1 MQSHVRVAVIGGGVV
16 GCSVLYHLTR
26 LGWSDVML
34 IERSE
39 LTSGSTWHAAGGF
52 HTLNADTN
60 MAALQGYTIRLYRE
74 LEELT
79 GQSCGLH
86 HVGGLTLAADAD
98 RLDFLKA
105 ERAKHRYM
113 GLETEIVGP
122 DEIARLSPITNP
134 KGLLGALYDPLD
146 GHLDPSGT
154 TQAYAKG
161 ARMRGAEIVLRNPV
175 RELRPRPDGSW
186 DVVTEQGTVNA
197 GHVVNAAGLWA
208 REVGAMAGV
217 YLPCHPMEHQY
228 LVTDDLPEVHER
240 DTELPHCMD
249 PAGESY
255 LRQEGRGL
263 VIGMYEQGC
272 ELWAVQGTPE
282 DFGHELL
289 PEKIDR
295 MADKLD
301 VAYERYP
308 ILRTAGVKR
317 IISGPFTFAPDG
329 NPLVGPVPGLRNY
342 WAACAVMAGFSQGGG
357 VGLALAEWMI
367 EGEPS
372 RDIFAMD
379 VARFGDWCTRPY
391 TRAKVRENYQR
402 RFAVSY
408 PNEELPAGRGLVTT
422 PAYGVWAAR
431 NAVFGAGYGLEHV
444 NYFAPQGEPAFE
456 EPSFRRSNAFEPVA
470 AECRAVR
477 EAVGINEIH
486 NFGKYLV
493 EGPDAEAWLSR
504 LMANRM
510 PREGRIVLTPMLSPK
525 GRLVGDFTVAR
536 LAPERF
542 QLTASYAAQAFHM
555 RWFES
560 HLPPGGVSVR
570 NVSLDRIGFQI
581 AGPRARDV
589 LAAAASADVANEALR
604 FLDAREIEVGLVP
617 ALVCRISYTGDLGY
631 EIYVDAEHQVALWQ
645 ALAAAGAAHGMRP
658 FGMRAMMS
666 LRLEKS
672 FGAWMRE
679 YRPEYTAAETGL
691 DRFVDLRKNDFIGR
705 DAAMRERDAPPGR
718 RLCTFVVDARDAD
731 VWADEPI
738 FSAGRGRR
746 LRDLGRIRALQREE
760 RRARLRAGGACL
772 ARRGIHHRDPRRAAR
787 GDARRRAGARSSR
800 RAHAELI
807 ADFEAPGRGGGG
819 PGRDAPP
826 QSCANFQKTP

>member
-26 LGWSDVML
+26 LGWGDVML

-105 ERAKHRYM
+105 ERAKHRCM

-122 DEIARLSPITNP
+122 EEIARISPITNP

-161 ARMRGAEIVLRNPV
+161 ARMQGAEIVLRNPV
-175 RELRPRPDGSW
+175 RELNPRPDGSW
-186 DVVTEQGTVNA
+186 EVVTAQGTVTA
-197 GHVVNAAGLWA
+197 EHVVNAAGLWA
-208 REVGAMAGV
+208 REVGEMAGV

-228 LVTDDLPEVHER
+228 LVTDDLPEVYER
-240 DTELPHCMD
+240 ETELPHCMD

-263 VIGMYEQGC
+263 VIGMYEQRC
-272 ELWAVQGTPE
+272 ELWAVDGTPE

-295 MADKLD
+295 IADKLD

-308 ILRTAGVKR
+308 ILQTAGVKR

-357 VGLALAEWMI
+357 VGLALAQWMV

-408 PNEELPAGRGLVTT
+408 PNEELPAGRGLMTT
-422 PAYGVWAAR
+422 PAYGVWAAK

-444 NYFAPQGEPAFE
+444 NWFAPEGEPAFE
-456 EPSFRRSNAFEPVA
+456 QPSFRRSNAFEPVA

-493 EGPDAEAWLSR
+493 EGPEAETWLSH

-510 PREGRIVLTPMLSPK
+510 PREGRIALTPMLSPK
-525 GRLVGDFTVAR
+525 GRLIGDFTVAR
-536 LAPERF
+536 LSPERF

-555 RWFES
+555 RWFEA
-560 HLPPGGVSVR
+560 HLPPSGVSVR

-589 LAAAASADVANEALR
+589 LAATTSADVSNASLR
-604 FLDAREIEVGLVP
+604 FFDARELEVGLVP
-617 ALVCRISYTGDLGY
+617 ALVCRVSYTGDLGY
-631 EIYVDAEHQVALWQ
+631 EIYVDADHQIALWQ
-645 ALAAAGAAHGMRP
+645 ALASAGEAHGMKP

-679 YRPEYTAAETGL
+679 YRPEYTPAETGL
-691 DRFVDLRKNDFIGR
+691 NRFVDLRKNDFIGR

-718 RLCTFVVDARDAD
+718 RLCTFVVDAHDAD

-738 FSAGRGRR
+738 FAGDDVVGFATSGGYAHYS
-746 LRDLGRIRALQREE
+746 DMSVALGFVPVELID
-760 RRARLRAGGACL
+760 GGAEL
-772 ARRGIHHRDPRRAAR
+772 TVEILGDRRAAKLVAEPVLDPR
-787 GDARRRAGARSSR
+787 GERM
-800 RAHAELI
+800 
-807 ADFEAPGRGGGG
+807 RG
-819 PGRDAPP
+819 
-826 QSCANFQKTP
+826 

>member
-154 TQAYAKG
+154 TQAYARG
-161 ARMRGAEIVLRNPV
+161 ARMQGAEIVLRNPV
-175 RELRPRPDGSW
+175 HELRPRPDGSW
-186 DVVTEQGTVNA
+186 DVVTAQSTVNA
-197 GHVVNAAGLWA
+197 EHVVNAAGLWA
-208 REVGAMAGV
+208 REVGEMAGV

-228 LVTDDLPEVHER
+228 LVTDDLPEVYER

-263 VIGMYEQGC
+263 VIGMYEQRC
-272 ELWAVQGTPE
+272 ELWAVEGTPS

-295 MADKLD
+295 IADKLD

-357 VGLALAEWMI
+357 VGFALAEWMI

-422 PAYGVWAAR
+422 PAYGVWAAG

-444 NYFAPQGEPAFE
+444 NWFAPAGEPAFE
-456 EPSFRRSNAFEPVA
+456 QPSFRRSNAFEPVA
-470 AECRAVR
+470 EECRAVR

-486 NFGKYLV
+486 NFGKYQV
-493 EGPDAEAWLSR
+493 EGPEAEAWLSH

-510 PREGRIVLTPMLSPK
+510 PREGRIALTPMLSPK
-525 GRLVGDFTVAR
+525 GRLIGDFTVAR
-536 LAPERF
+536 IAPERF
-542 QLTASYAAQAFHM
+542 HLTASYAAQAFHM

-560 HLPPGGVSVR
+560 HLPPVGVSVT

-589 LAAAASADVANEALR
+589 LAAATSADVSNEALR
-604 FLDAREIEVGLVP
+604 FFDAREIEVGLVP
-617 ALVCRISYTGDLGY
+617 ALVCRVSYTGDLGY
-631 EIYVDAEHQVALWQ
+631 EIYVDSDHQIALYQ
-645 ALAAAGAAHGMRP
+645 ALAAAGAAHGMKP

-666 LRLEKS
+666 LRIEKS

-718 RLCTFVVDARDAD
+718 RLCTFVVDAHDAD

-738 FSAGRGRR
+738 FSGDDVVGFVTSGGYAHYSAKSAALGFVPVEMIAGGAEFTIEI
-746 LRDLGRIRALQREE
+746 LGE
-760 RRARLRAGGACL
+760 RRAAKLVREPVL
-772 ARRGIHHRDPRRAAR
+772 DPRGERMR
-787 GDARRRAGARSSR
+787 G
-800 RAHAELI
+800 
-807 ADFEAPGRGGGG
+807 
-819 PGRDAPP
+819 
-826 QSCANFQKTP
+826 